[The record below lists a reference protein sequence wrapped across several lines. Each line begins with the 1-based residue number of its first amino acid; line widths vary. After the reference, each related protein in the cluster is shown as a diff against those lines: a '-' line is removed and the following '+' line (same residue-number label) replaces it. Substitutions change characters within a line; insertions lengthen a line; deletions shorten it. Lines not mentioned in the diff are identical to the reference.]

1 MLPTYPLPP
10 LSTSDA
16 NPLPSMPPV
25 HRPHLA
31 SLLEQTTIHLKSA
44 DATYLIEKGVTAMTK
59 KMIEGLKEDLYT
71 GSEIGLM
78 LGEPAPEQEISRR
91 LVDCLPAVDRWG
103 KGVWDAIPDTGI
115 EVSAADR
122 QQVKL
127 ELIPRT

>member
-1 MLPTYPLPP
+1 
-10 LSTSDA
+10 
-16 NPLPSMPPV
+16 
-25 HRPHLA
+25 
-31 SLLEQTTIHLKSA
+31 
-44 DATYLIEKGVTAMTK
+44 MTK